1 MKQDH
6 QLNQLTNQIPM
17 TAKRILSIYLVLT
30 LMVISARAQ
39 QQTYAEKLGFPK
51 NAKVLILHI
60 DDAGMSWDSNEG
72 VIQATQKGV
81 ANSLSVMMPCPWVPG
96 IVQFLKEHPTVDAG
110 LHLTLTS
117 EWDQYRWG
125 PLAGKSAVPGLVD
138 SVGAMWRSVEAVVKH
153 ATPDEVY
160 AEIKAQLERARTAG
174 FEPTHL
180 DSHMGTLFATPEFM
194 ERYIKLGVENK
205 IPVMIPGGH
214 NTALIADSKI
224 PPDLQQRL
232 LQVGQLLWSSGLPVL
247 DDLHNVSYGWK
258 YPEGKNVP
266 DAQIQK
272 FATSKYIETIKQ
284 LKPGLAMVIMHCTS
298 PSHVFEHI
306 SGSGNTRKGDML
318 AMTDPAFKKF
328 LEQEGIILT
337 TWREVM
343 KRRAEAK

>member
-1 MKQDH
+1 
-6 QLNQLTNQIPM
+6 M
-17 TAKRILSIYLVLT
+17 TSRRILLLSL
-30 LMVISARAQ
+30 LMSFILISAKAQ

-51 NAKVLILHI
+51 NAKVLILHV
-60 DDAGMSWDSNEG
+60 DDVGMSWDSNEG
-72 VIQATQKGV
+72 AIQATQKGV
-81 ANSLSVMMPCPWVPG
+81 ANSFSVMMPCPWVPA
-96 IVQFLKEHPTVDAG
+96 VLQFLKEHPTADAG

-125 PLAGKSAVPGLVD
+125 PVAGRPAVPGLVD
-138 SVGAMWRSVEAVVKH
+138 SVGAMWPTVEAVAKH

-160 AEIKAQLERARTAG
+160 TEIKAQLERARTAG

-194 ERYIKLGVENK
+194 QRYIKLGVENK

-214 NTALIADSKI
+214 NSLLQTDPAIT
-224 PPDLQQRL
+224 PDIQASL
-232 LQVGQLLWSSGLPVL
+232 LQVGQLLWTSGLPVL
-247 DDLHNVSYGWK
+247 DDLHNLSYGWK
-258 YPEGKNVP
+258 YPDGKNVS

-298 PSHVFEHI
+298 PSPVFEHI
-306 SGSGNTRKGDML
+306 SGSGRTRKGDML

-343 KRRAEAK
+343 RRRAEVK